1 MKAEHAHLIINP
13 AAGAGKTGRTWPR
26 ILELFRATGM
36 RFEHAVTEAPGH
48 AVELAKTAVHRG
60 YRRIVSVGG
69 DGTVNEVVNGLHQS
83 GGLKDATLG
92 IISTG
97 TGSDY
102 IRTLDLPR
110 HYHDSVRQLG
120 EAGTRTVDV
129 GVVSWGE
136 GGATQERLF
145 ANFAGMGFDAE
156 IVRRTTQQFKHLGA
170 LPGYL
175 AGLFATLV
183 TYQNKHIGLRLDG
196 EETERRVCTVIM
208 NNGRY
213 GGGGM
218 KTAPGAEIDD
228 GLLDVLVVGDL
239 TKPDLLR
246 SLPMIYKGTHLN
258 HKKVTLYRAR
268 EVEIRSLDGAVP
280 LQADGELLGTS
291 PARFTVLAGALKVLV

>member
-1 MKAEHAHLIINP
+1 VKAEHAHLIVNP
-13 AAGAGKTGRTWPR
+13 AAGAGKTGRNWPR
-26 ILELFRATGM
+26 ILDLVRATGM
-36 RFEHAVTEAPGH
+36 KFEHAVTEAPGH
-48 AVELAKTAVHRG
+48 AVELAKFAVHRG
-60 YRRIVSVGG
+60 YRRVISVGG
-69 DGTVNEVVNGLHQS
+69 DGTVNEIVNGLHQS
-83 GGLKDATLG
+83 GGLRDTALG

-102 IRTLDLPR
+102 VRTLGLPR
-110 HYHDSVRQLG
+110 RYPDSICRLG
-120 EAGTRTVDV
+120 EATTRTVDV

-136 GGATQERLF
+136 GAEARERLF

-156 IVRRTTQQFKHLGA
+156 IVRRTTQQFKHFGA

-183 TYQNKHIGLRLDG
+183 TYKNKHIGLRLDG

-239 TKPDLLR
+239 AKLDLLR

-258 HKKVTLYRAR
+258 HKKVMLYRAR
-268 EVEIRSLDGAVP
+268 EIGIRSLDGTVP

-291 PARFTVLAGALKVLV
+291 PARFTVLSGALKVLV